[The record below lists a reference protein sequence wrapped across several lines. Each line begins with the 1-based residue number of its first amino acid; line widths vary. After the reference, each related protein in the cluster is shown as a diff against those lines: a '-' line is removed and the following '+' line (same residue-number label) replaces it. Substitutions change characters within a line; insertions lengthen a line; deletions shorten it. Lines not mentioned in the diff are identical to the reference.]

1 MREVHEHM
9 VLGYMHILVI

>member
-1 MREVHEHM
+1 MREVHEHT